1 MDLTRTDK
9 HPDAIIAKRRN
20 GDAHNAKWTKGK
32 ARLQTGSGA
41 KAVEGDKLFD
51 LFLKELELAGKHV
64 RRGFYNCTDY
74 TVQFAEIYVRGR
86 WLVGMGARLDYFVVW
101 GTFIDGSVMDKLTR
115 IPRTHGEYETTFK
128 DAEAAIDW
136 VADYIR
142 SVDALP

>member
-1 MDLTRTDK
+1 MDLTKNR
-9 HPDAIIAKRRN
+9 HPNAVD
-20 GDAHNAKWTKGK
+20 AKWTKGK
-32 ARLQTGSGA
+32 AGTRTITER
-41 KAVEGDKLFD
+41 KAREGDELFD

-101 GTFIDGSVMDKLTR
+101 GTFIDGSIMDVLTP
-115 IPRTHGEYETTFK
+115 IQRTHGEYETTFK
-128 DAEAAIDW
+128 DAEEAMDW